1 MNDTEKRAEEII
13 EETMKDIFDDLND
26 SDAFGTCDSDADA
39 KEIFSE
45 TDINS
50 HTDSEES
57 SAESADPDA
66 TEDIG
71 EDMEE
76 DIFDEDEYDDD
87 EEEDEDE
94 FEEEDDDDD
103 ELTDEEKAVRKK
115 KRRKILGIVLGS
127 ILGVVVLVYLG
138 FAVYFNSH
146 FLFNTKINGTDFAM
160 KSVNQVEEY
169 MAAEVKNY
177 VLTLQESDGG
187 TESIKGSDIS
197 LEYVPGDEL
206 DELVKSQNNLLWI
219 TSLWDGPEIE
229 ASVGVKYNEDELSE
243 QIESLACMDP
253 ENQTESVNAQ
263 PEFQTDQ
270 FVVAEEVIGT
280 QIDTDVFGEKV
291 RAAIDGFVDTL
302 DLMEAE
308 CYILPEYT
316 KESEEVIAATEKMN
330 SYLGANVT
338 YDFSP
343 DTEVVDASVISQ
355 WVKVDKKMQV
365 TFDEEAVK
373 DYIASLAEK
382 YNTKGTTRT
391 FTSGSG
397 NTVKVE
403 GGSYGW
409 KIDQDAEYKKLTEN
423 IKNAETVTREPE
435 YSSRAAS
442 HGEQDFGNTYAEV
455 DLTNQRMY
463 YIKDGE
469 VVLQSDV
476 VTGNPNKGNATP
488 QGVYSLAY
496 KQTDKVLRGT
506 KQADGTYEYETPV
519 KYWMPFNG
527 GIGFHDATWQSSF
540 GGSRYQTNGSHGCVN
555 MPYSKAAELYD
566 LISAGIPVVC
576 HF

>member
-26 SDAFGTCDSDADA
+26 SDAFGTSDSSADT
-39 KEIFSE
+39 EETFSE
-45 TDINS
+45 TERNS
-50 HTDSEES
+50 HADRQESSDTEEDLEEIFEEDDSEE
-57 SAESADPDA
+57 
-66 TEDIG
+66 
-71 EDMEE
+71 
-76 DIFDEDEYDDD
+76 DDS
-87 EEEDEDE
+87 
-94 FEEEDDDDD
+94 EEDDDDD
-103 ELTDEEKAVRKK
+103 ENADEEEYEDDEEEEDGLTDEEKAARRK
-115 KRRKILGIVLGS
+115 KRRKITGIIFGS
-127 ILGVVVLVYLG
+127 ILGAAVLVYLG

-146 FLFNTKINGTDFAM
+146 FMFNTKINGTDLAM
-160 KSVNQVEEY
+160 KNVSQVEAY
-169 MAAEVKNY
+169 MASEVKNY

-187 TESIKGSDIS
+187 TETIKGSDIS

-206 DELVKSQNNLLWI
+206 EKLVKDQNNLLWI
-219 TSLWDGPEIE
+219 TSLWDEPKIDAE
-229 ASVGVKYNEDELSE
+229 VGVKYNEDELTK
-243 QIESLACMDP
+243 QIESLKCMDP
-253 ENQTESVNAQ
+253 ENQTESVNAH
-263 PEFQTDQ
+263 PEFQTDK
-270 FVVAEEVIGT
+270 FVVVDEVVGT
-280 QIDTDVFGEKV
+280 QIDTDVFNEKV
-291 RAAIDGFVDTL
+291 RASIDGFVDTL
-302 DLMEAE
+302 DLMQEE
-308 CYILPEYT
+308 CYILPAYT
-316 KESEEVIAATEKMN
+316 KDSEEVSAAAEEMN

-355 WVKVDKKMQV
+355 WVKVDENMKV
-365 TFDEEAVK
+365 TFDEDAVK
-373 DYIASLAEK
+373 DYIKSLAEK
-382 YNTKGTTRT
+382 YSTKGTTRT

-409 KIDQDAEYKKLTEN
+409 KIDQDAEYKKLMEN

-435 YSSRAAS
+435 YSSKAAS
-442 HGEQDFGNTYAEV
+442 HGEQDFGSTYAEV

-463 YIKDGE
+463 YIKDGK

-540 GGSRYQTNGSHGCVN
+540 GGSRYQTHGSHGCVN
-555 MPYSKAAELYD
+555 MPYSKAGELYN
-566 LISAGIPVVC
+566 LISAGTPVVC
-576 HF
+576 HY